1 MVKCRFQIAA
11 EADPL
16 IAVRVFHL
24 ISVRNAL
31 PEKFNLEKHG
41 EKIRMTLEMLCR
53 DEQTSRLLECKFLSI
68 PTVNQVL
75 RVVFPKVLT
84 GNVAENAAP
93 AFWI

>member
-24 ISVRNAL
+24 ISVRNAM
-31 PEKFNLEKHG
+31 PEKFSFEKHG
-41 EKIRMTLEMLCR
+41 AQIRMTLDMLCR
-53 DEQTSRLLECKFLSI
+53 DEPTSRLLECKFLSI

-75 RVVFPKVLT
+75 RVVFPKVLAS
-84 GNVAENAAP
+84 NVDETPAP
-93 AFWI
+93 SFWI